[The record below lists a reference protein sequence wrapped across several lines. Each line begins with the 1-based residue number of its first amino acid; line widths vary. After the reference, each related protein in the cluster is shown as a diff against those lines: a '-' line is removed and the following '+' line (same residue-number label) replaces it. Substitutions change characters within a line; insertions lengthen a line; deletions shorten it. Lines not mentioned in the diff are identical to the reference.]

1 MYFFFSIIGVKVIKV
16 IHSYI
21 IIYKVIFTKNLYDK
35 LYSDTGENG

>member
-21 IIYKVIFTKNLYDK
+21 IIYKVIFTKNLYDNK
-35 LYSDTGENG
+35 MDIIIYD